1 MALKDF
7 FAKTKENY
15 SVLKQR
21 WLAKRFASLFNR
33 VADEKM
39 VLPPEDLLCFQVAWY
54 VYYPPAQRPKNIE
67 GYTLED
73 LVDSDIERVCMY
85 INHEKK
91 HLIIGYRGTEATDT
105 KDIMSDAQ
113 ILLGVSGVDKRVK
126 SSLRIYDSIHA
137 QYPDYRKWVCG
148 HSLGGTIA
156 YIIAKHR
163 NPERVTVFNPG
174 SAPNTLF
181 IQMLT
186 DTMKKAGWTKNVF
199 TYKILGDV
207 VSTFSFVGHSKV
219 FRVNLKEPISLHRME
234 SFLGSGVKILPL
246 EEIVKVA
253 AKKE

>member
-1 MALKDF
+1 MALKNF
-7 FAKTKENY
+7 FAKTKESY
-15 SVLKQR
+15 AALKQR

-39 VLPPEDLLCFQVAWY
+39 VLHPEDLLCLQVAWY
-54 VYYPPAQRPKNIE
+54 AYYPPAQRPKNVE
-67 GYTLED
+67 GYALED
-73 LVDSDIERVCMY
+73 LDGDKERVCLY

-126 SSLRIYDSIHA
+126 SSLRIYDAIHA
-137 QYPDYRKWVCG
+137 QYPDYQKWVCG

-163 NPERVTVFNPG
+163 MPARVTVFNPG
-174 SAPNTLF
+174 SAPNALF

-186 DTMKKAGWTKNVF
+186 DTVRKAVWAKTVY
-199 TYKILGDV
+199 TYKILGDPI
-207 VSTFSFVGHSKV
+207 STFSFVGHSKV
-219 FRVNLKEPISLHRME
+219 FRVNLKEPIALHRME
-234 SFLGSGVKILPL
+234 SFLGSGVKIIPL
-246 EEIVKVA
+246 GKKPEVA
-253 AKKE
+253 ASK